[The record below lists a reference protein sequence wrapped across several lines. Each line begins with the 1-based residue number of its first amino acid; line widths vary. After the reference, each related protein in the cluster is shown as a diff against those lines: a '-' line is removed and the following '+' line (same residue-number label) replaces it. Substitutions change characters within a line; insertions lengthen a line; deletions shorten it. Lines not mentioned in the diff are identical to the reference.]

1 MLSYECFSKKAG
13 FDEVLTQKCH
23 DYLCVKETSGIQ
35 IEKPMQILLRFLR
48 MCQSCGAP
56 LDHASKVAVERWNS
70 KDPNETPRNHYYRA
84 TEVRRFLRYL
94 VANGVDAY
102 IDEDI
107 RWTRSNFI
115 PYIFSHDEIRSI
127 FSAVDSLPYTPISPQ
142 RVPVMRLLFRMLYGC
157 GLRVSEAS
165 ALVMDDVDLDNGILR
180 IRNSKFGKERLVPMS
195 ESLTK
200 RCAEY
205 SAVICTGRSST
216 APFFQTPQGGPYCV
230 GTIYYA
236 WRQILYHAGISHGG
250 KGHGP
255 RIHDIRHTFAV
266 HCLQRWVDENI
277 DLETVL
283 PYLSTYM
290 GHVGISSTQEYLHL
304 TSELFP
310 QITRAFE
317 GAFDV
322 FPKVE
327 VSE

>member
-1 MLSYECFSKKAG
+1 VISYECFSEKAG
-13 FDEVLTQKCH
+13 FNDVLAQKCH
-23 DYLCVKETSGIQ
+23 DYLCEKEDSGIQ
-35 IEKPMQILLRFLR
+35 IKKPMQILLRFLR
-48 MCQSCGAP
+48 MCQVSGEP
-56 LDHASKVAVERWNS
+56 LDHASKEAVERWNAM
-70 KDPNETPRNHYYRA
+70 DPNETPRNHYYRA

-107 RWTRSNFI
+107 RWMRSSFI
-115 PYIFSHDEIRSI
+115 PYILSHDEIRRI
-127 FSAVDSLPYTPISPQ
+127 FSAADNLPYTPISPQ
-142 RVPVMRLLFRMLYGC
+142 RVPVMSLLFRILYGC
-157 GLRVSEAS
+157 GLRVSEAL

-205 SAVICTGRSST
+205 SAVNCAGKSST
-216 APFFQTPQGGPYCV
+216 APFFQTPQGGHYCV
-230 GTIYYA
+230 RTIYYA
-236 WRQILYHAGISHGG
+236 WRQILYYAGISHGG

-266 HCLQRWVDENI
+266 HCLQRWVDESV

-317 GAFDV
+317 SSFDV

>member
-1 MLSYECFSKKAG
+1 M
-13 FDEVLTQKCH
+13 
-23 DYLCVKETSGIQ
+23 
-35 IEKPMQILLRFLR
+35 
-48 MCQSCGAP
+48 
-56 LDHASKVAVERWNS
+56 
-70 KDPNETPRNHYYRA
+70 DPNETPRNHYYRA

-107 RWTRSNFI
+107 RWMRSSFI
-115 PYIFSHDEIRSI
+115 PYILSHDEIRRI
-127 FSAVDSLPYTPISPQ
+127 FSAADNLPYTSISPQ
-142 RVPVMRLLFRMLYGC
+142 RVPVMSLLFRILYGC
-157 GLRVSEAS
+157 GLRVSEAL

-205 SAVICTGRSST
+205 SAVNCAVKSST
-216 APFFQTPQGGPYCV
+216 APFFQTPQGGHYCV
-230 GTIYYA
+230 RAIYYA
-236 WRQILYHAGISHGG
+236 WRQILYYAGISHGG

-266 HCLQRWVDENI
+266 HCLQRWVDESV

-317 GAFDV
+317 SSFDV